1 MLFNS
6 VQFLLFF
13 IVITL
18 AYFSLRWNFRW
29 LLLLLASCYF
39 YMVFKP
45 VYILILFVTIVIDYF
60 AGIWIA
66 DAVGPRRK
74 LLLVLSIVTN
84 VGILA
89 IFKYYD
95 FFVENFNS
103 FSWKLDLSWH
113 LPQLKRIYA
122 EISFVT
128 ARLLGDHT
136 STLSHFYTNVV
147 FPIGLS
153 FHTFQAMSYT
163 IEVYRGNQKSERHFG
178 IYALYVMF
186 YPQLVAGPIERPQ
199 NVLHQFHEKHPYNW
213 ENVKAGLMRMA
224 FGFFKKTVIAD
235 RLALMQGPVYL
246 DPSNH
251 NGLTLLVATF
261 FYTFR
266 IYCDFSGYSDI
277 ALGAAQVMGF
287 NLMENFKTPYI
298 SKSISEFWG
307 RWHIS
312 LSTWFRDYLYIPLGG
327 NRVSEGR
334 AYFNRFTVFLVS
346 GLWHG
351 ASWNFI
357 IWGGLHG
364 FYLVFASIRDKY
376 LKRWNITLP
385 TGAWYGYLQT
395 AITFVLVMLTWVFFA
410 VGDNPR
416 MTFGQEVRS
425 SFLILKKIMTL
436 SFYDPVQ
443 SVLNS
448 VEMWFCVVLIGVLLL
463 KEHYLFHIPTRRN
476 ATFWSVF
483 LVLVLVN
490 YFFGVFESN
499 QFIYFQF

>member
-18 AYFSLRWNFRW
+18 AYYSLRWNLRW

-39 YMVFKP
+39 YLVFKP
-45 VYILILFVTIVIDYF
+45 IYILILFATIVIDYF

-66 DAVGPRRK
+66 SAEGAKRK
-74 LLLVLSIVTN
+74 WLLVISIFTN

-89 IFKYYD
+89 VFKYFD
-95 FFVENFNS
+95 FFAESFNAV
-103 FSWKLDLSWH
+103 SWKVGLEWSLPILKHLNPDLV
-113 LPQLKRIYA
+113 L
-122 EISFVT
+122 
-128 ARLLGDHT
+128 
-136 STLSHFYTNVV
+136 
-147 FPIGLS
+147 PIGLS

-163 IEVYRGNQKSERHFG
+163 IEVYRGNQQAERHFG

-199 NVLHQFHEKHPYNW
+199 NVLHQFHENHAYDW
-213 ENVKAGLMRMA
+213 ENIKAGLTRMA
-224 FGFFKKTVIAD
+224 FGLFKKAVIAD
-235 RLALMQGPVYL
+235 RLALMAGPAYL
-246 DPSNH
+246 DPQHH

-287 NLMENFKTPYI
+287 NLMENFRTPYF
-298 SKSISEFWG
+298 SKSIAEFWG

-327 NRVSEGR
+327 NRVGEGR
-334 AYFNRFTVFLVS
+334 AYLNRFIVFLAS

-364 FYLVFASIRDKY
+364 SYLVAASIRDKY

-385 TGAWYGYLQT
+385 KATWYLYLQT

-410 VGDNPR
+410 VGDNPKL
-416 MTFGQEVRS
+416 TVGEEVRH
-425 SFLILKKIMTL
+425 SFIILKKMTQL
-436 SFYDPVQ
+436 SFHEPLQ
-443 SVLNS
+443 AALNN
-448 VEMWFCVVLIGVLLL
+448 VEMWFSVGLILLL
-463 KEHYLFHIPTRRN
+463 LIKEHYVLHIPTRKN
-476 ATFWSVF
+476 VVFWTVFVTVSV
-483 LVLVLVN
+483 LT
-490 YFFGVFESN
+490 YFFGVFDSN